1 MIENTIMIIFSI
13 IVPLFMLKNV
23 KNNCKDRKQL
33 KDILEENKYDIITY
47 IAMVIGFIIRLINLE
62 KMPNGLIPDEASAG
76 YEAFSILNYGTDR
89 LGKSMPVFLISW
101 GSGQNALY
109 TYLLI
114 PFIKLLGLTK
124 FAIRLPM
131 ALISCISIITI
142 YFLLKNIFNKK
153 VATIGTIFFAI
164 CPWHIMKA
172 RYGLESNIYSIICS
186 ILYGIRHKKRKN
198 ESVLSWLGFF
208 RNFHIFIWNIIF
220 FCCNFYNYN
229 SCIFIDKKK
238 NKI

>member
-47 IAMVIGFIIRLINLE
+47 IAMVIGFIIRLIHLE
-62 KMPNGLIPDEASAG
+62 KIPNGLIPDEASAG
-76 YEAFSILNYGTDR
+76 YEAFSILNYGMDR

-142 YFLLKNIFNKK
+142 YFLLKNIFNK
-153 VATIGTIFFAI
+153 I
-164 CPWHIMKA
+164 
-172 RYGLESNIYSIICS
+172 
-186 ILYGIRHKKRKN
+186 
-198 ESVLSWLGFF
+198 
-208 RNFHIFIWNIIF
+208 
-220 FCCNFYNYN
+220 
-229 SCIFIDKKK
+229 
-238 NKI
+238 